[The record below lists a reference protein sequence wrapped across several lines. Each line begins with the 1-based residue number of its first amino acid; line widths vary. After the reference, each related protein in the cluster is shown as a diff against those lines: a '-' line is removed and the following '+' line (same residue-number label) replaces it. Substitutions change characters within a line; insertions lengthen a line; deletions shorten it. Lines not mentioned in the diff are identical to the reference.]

1 MSDIK
6 KFARELNE
14 QDPIDFESLA
24 ETFDQIFYKEPKGKN
39 PLEAEHV
46 DGVSI
51 RSVGSTEELI
61 QKLQTAKEAK
71 PSFVQ
76 IGDREYIFDSECS
89 LSRLIDGIR
98 LGQRND

>member
-1 MSDIK
+1 MSDIEEFAERLNNQNPVDFDSLK
-6 KFARELNE
+6 KA
-14 QDPIDFESLA
+14 
-24 ETFDQIFYKEPKGKN
+24 FDQIFYEEPEGAA

-46 DGVSI
+46 DGMSI

-61 QKLQTAKEAK
+61 DKLQTAKKAK

-76 IGDREYIFDSECS
+76 IGEKEYIFDSERS

-98 LGQRND
+98 LGTRND